1 MNKLFTALA
10 IALLAAPLCAQAE
23 PELKA
28 GDHKKLGKQIGAWVE
43 ATIEG
48 EASDA
53 SEALMELNKIVAGID
68 KKLKGRSALSL
79 VADWSLAISTGRSY
93 ATSGKTP
100 DGDAIKKGSI
110 QEVDLAGWGTASIRI
125 PAKYDPKKV
134 NYPVIM
140 LVCDT
145 PTPTIEAMSATV
157 LDHCVIIA
165 PHIQE
170 MSVETLMQEEGRNLF
185 LLPLGRASRDFRIDR
200 SRLFM
205 VAEGEKGI
213 DFASRYV
220 AVLPYYFAGLATV
233 AGSCGDFLGKANLSL
248 VEHGEHVD
256 IAAATEWC
264 LTAAAR
270 NPYPLEFEV
279 ELTEPWMGRAY
290 WVQAIKFD
298 PAGDVPDGKVA
309 RMKVSVE
316 RSTNTI
322 TIDGEYVY
330 QVMLFLNDVI
340 VDLDKPITLMR
351 NGKTLTYQASRSIG
365 TMMDAFGNSLD
376 DSIYPSSIRRI
387 DIPIVEGESGGK

>member
-1 MNKLFTALA
+1 MNKLFTSLAL
-10 IALLAAPLCAQAE
+10 ALLAAPLCAQVE

-28 GDHKKLGKQIGAWVE
+28 GDHSKLGKQIAKWVE

-48 EASDA
+48 DTTAA
-53 SEALMELNKIVAGID
+53 SEALMDLDKVVAGID

-79 VADWSLAISTGRSY
+79 VADWSLAISAGRSY

-100 DGDAIKKGSI
+100 DGDYIKKGSI

-125 PAKYDPKKV
+125 PAKYEPKKV

-145 PTPTIEAMSATV
+145 PTATIETMSAEV
-157 LDHCVIIA
+157 LDNCIILA

-170 MSVETLMQEEGRNLF
+170 MSLELLMKDEGKSLF

-200 SRLFM
+200 ARLFM

-233 AGSCGDFLGKANLSL
+233 AGSCGDFPGKANLSL

-256 IAAATEWC
+256 VAAATEWC
-264 LTAAAR
+264 MTAAAR
-270 NPYPLEFEV
+270 NPYPTEFVV

-290 WVQAIKFD
+290 WAQAIKFD
-298 PAGDVPDGKVA
+298 PIGDVPAGKVA
-309 RMKVSVE
+309 RMKVAVD

-340 VDLDKPITLMR
+340 VDLDQPITLMR
-351 NGKTLTYQASRSIG
+351 NGKSLTYQASRSVG
-365 TMMDAFGNSLD
+365 TMMGIFGANID
-376 DSIYPSSIRRI
+376 DTVFPASIRRI
-387 DIPIVEGESGGK
+387 DLPIVEGETGSK